1 MNNQFYDVCLNIL
14 LGEQNVPEVLS
25 TLADIKEG
33 LEKER
38 NFPRTQL
45 DFIIYSGEIISY
57 IQKVRTGNIVDAF
70 KGEKGTLALLPIPN
84 GKLLSEA
91 TPEELYNQLDAEMPR
106 LILKGLYQLIKH
118 YFPKNNDKDI
128 MQDLFSKDIRRLN
141 KYGFTNNLS
150 GELR

>member
-1 MNNQFYDVCLNIL
+1 MFRKSFLRWQTLRRGLKRNAIFPEHNWISLFT
-14 LGEQNVPEVLS
+14 GEKS
-25 TLADIKEG
+25 FHIFKKFA
-33 LEKER
+33 
-38 NFPRTQL
+38 
-45 DFIIYSGEIISY
+45 
-57 IQKVRTGNIVDAF
+57 NIVDAF
-70 KGEKGTLALLPIPN
+70 KGEKGSLALLPIPN

-91 TPEELYNQLDAEMPR
+91 TPGELYNELDAEIPR